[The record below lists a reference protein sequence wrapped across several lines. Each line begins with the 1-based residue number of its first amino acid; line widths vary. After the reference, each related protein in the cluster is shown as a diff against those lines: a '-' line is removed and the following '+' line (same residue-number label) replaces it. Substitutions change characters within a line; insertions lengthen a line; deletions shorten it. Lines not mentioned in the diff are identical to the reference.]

1 MSKRHVCWLLRPA
14 VKAHPI
20 SSEHAALMPHSGHQV
35 SQLTYN
41 IGPLGGGCQFLWS
54 LDWLLGSSKTGAA
67 PDSDG
72 MLGLNFEALR
82 GSFLP
87 WRSHERNPRRK
98 AILTRGFGDA
108 SGTSVS
114 PSIAWGS
121 SVTSSRSSE
130 FGSVSLGGRTGCWSN
145 TLHLLGSPTLA
156 MSVGI
161 CTIHPRGASQAAD
174 IAKGQTVALFSAALP
189 LSSPSRGG
197 FPIPASPRP
206 LPPQL
211 P

>member
-1 MSKRHVCWLLRPA
+1 MSKGQVRWLLRPA
-14 VKAHPI
+14 VKALPI
-20 SSEHAALMPHSGHQV
+20 SSEHAAIMPHSGHQV

-41 IGPLGGGCQFLWS
+41 IDPLGRGCQFLWS
-54 LDWLLGSSKTGAA
+54 LDWLLDSSKAGGA

-87 WRSHERNPRRK
+87 WRSHERNPRRE

-108 SGTSVS
+108 SGTFVS
-114 PSIAWGS
+114 PSITWGS

-130 FGSVSLGGRTGCWSN
+130 FGSMSLEGDRVLLQHPLLVGEPHIGYVRGNLYHPPQGC
-145 TLHLLGSPTLA
+145 GS
-156 MSVGI
+156 G
-161 CTIHPRGASQAAD
+161 CRHSQRANS
-174 IAKGQTVALFSAALP
+174 GCVFSCPSSLF
-189 LSSPSRGG
+189 PSRGG
-197 FPIPASPRP
+197 FPVPASPRP